1 MLLTELLDKDIPGR
15 AGLSPLGLE
24 CIAPEDI
31 WCPVGVSV
39 SVLKNSNN
47 RRGCVRE

>member
-15 AGLSPLGLE
+15 AGLSPLVLE
-24 CIAPEDI
+24 CIVQEEV
-31 WCPVGVSV
+31 WWPVGASV